1 MSTNKTPYCPIAL
14 SINYVGDKWT
24 LIVLRDMLLLNKTR
38 FKEFKA
44 SRGKIATN
52 ILSNRLKMLLD
63 EGFIEILDPLGT
75 KKSRQ
80 YIATAKGIATLPII
94 IELYLFSV
102 HDMHISLFSEE
113 ELVFQKMVLENP
125 TLFKENVV
133 KGYLELVNELK
144 AGVGA

>member
-94 IELYLFSV
+94 IELYFFSV

-125 TLFKENVV
+125 TLLKENIVN
-133 KGYLELVNELK
+133 GYIEFVNELK
-144 AGVGA
+144 AGLLT

>member
-24 LIVLRDMLLLNKTR
+24 LIILRDMLLLNKTR

-52 ILSNRLKMLLD
+52 ILSNRLKMLLE
-63 EGFIEILDPLGT
+63 EGFIEILNPLGT

-125 TLFKENVV
+125 TLLKENIVN
-133 KGYLELVNELK
+133 GYLEFVNELK
-144 AGVGA
+144 TGLLI

>member
-125 TLFKENVV
+125 TLLKENIVN
-133 KGYLELVNELK
+133 GYIEFVNELK
-144 AGVGA
+144 AGLLT

>member
-24 LIVLRDMLLLNKTR
+24 LIILRDMLLLNKTR

-125 TLFKENVV
+125 TLLKENIVN
-133 KGYLELVNELK
+133 GYIEFVNELK
-144 AGVGA
+144 AGLLT

>member
-52 ILSNRLKMLLD
+52 ILSNRLKMLLE
-63 EGFIEILDPLGT
+63 EGFIEILNPSGT

-125 TLFKENVV
+125 TLLKENIVN
-133 KGYLELVNELK
+133 GYLEFVNELK
-144 AGVGA
+144 TGLLI

>member
-14 SINYVGDKWT
+14 AISYVGDKWT
-24 LIVLRDMLLLNKTR
+24 LIILRDMLLLNKTR

-52 ILSNRLKMLLD
+52 VLTSRLKMLLE

-102 HDMHISLFSEE
+102 HDMHVSLFSEE

-125 TLFKENVV
+125 ILLKENIVN
-133 KGYLELVNELK
+133 GYLEFVNELK
-144 AGVGA
+144 VGVGI

>member
-52 ILSNRLKMLLD
+52 ILSNRLKMLLN

-125 TLFKENVV
+125 TLLKENIVN
-133 KGYLELVNELK
+133 GYIEFVNELK
-144 AGVGA
+144 AGLLT

>member
-1 MSTNKTPYCPIAL
+1 
-14 SINYVGDKWT
+14 
-24 LIVLRDMLLLNKTR
+24 MLL
-38 FKEFKA
+38 E
-44 SRGKIATN
+44 
-52 ILSNRLKMLLD
+52 
-63 EGFIEILDPLGT
+63 EGFIEILNPLGT

-80 YIATAKGIATLPII
+80 FIATEKGIATLPIL

-102 HDMHISLFSEE
+102 HDMHVSLFSEE
-113 ELVFQKMVLENP
+113 ELVVQKIILENP

>member
-1 MSTNKTPYCPIAL
+1 MSTNKAPYCPIAL

-125 TLFKENVV
+125 TLLKENIVN
-133 KGYLELVNELK
+133 GYIEFVNELK
-144 AGVGA
+144 AGLLT

>member
-1 MSTNKTPYCPIAL
+1 
-14 SINYVGDKWT
+14 
-24 LIVLRDMLLLNKTR
+24 MLL
-38 FKEFKA
+38 E
-44 SRGKIATN
+44 
-52 ILSNRLKMLLD
+52 

-125 TLFKENVV
+125 TLLKENIVN
-133 KGYLELVNELK
+133 GYIEFVNELK
-144 AGVGA
+144 AGLLT

>member
-14 SINYVGDKWT
+14 SISYFGDKWT
-24 LIVLRDMLLLNKTR
+24 LIILGDMLLLNKTR

-44 SRGKIATN
+44 SRGKIASN
-52 ILSNRLKMLLD
+52 ILSSRLKMLLE

-80 YIATAKGIATLPII
+80 FIATEKGIATLPIL

-102 HDMHISLFSEE
+102 HNMHVSLFSEE
-113 ELVFQKMVLENP
+113 ELVVQKIILENP

-133 KGYLELVNELK
+133 KGYLELVNKLK
-144 AGVGA
+144 AGVGL

>member
-14 SINYVGDKWT
+14 SISYVGDKWT
-24 LIVLRDMLLLNKTR
+24 LIILRDMLLLNKTR

-125 TLFKENVV
+125 TLLKENIVN
-133 KGYLELVNELK
+133 GYLEFVNELK
-144 AGVGA
+144 AVLQT

>member
-125 TLFKENVV
+125 TLLKENIVN
-133 KGYLELVNELK
+133 GYLEFVNELK
-144 AGVGA
+144 AGLLT

>member
-125 TLFKENVV
+125 TLLKENIVN
-133 KGYLELVNELK
+133 GYIEFVNELK
-144 AGVGA
+144 AGLQT

>member
-38 FKEFKA
+38 FKEYKA

-125 TLFKENVV
+125 TLLKENIVN
-133 KGYLELVNELK
+133 GYIEFVNELK
-144 AGVGA
+144 ASLQT

>member
-14 SINYVGDKWT
+14 SISDLGDKWT
-24 LIVLRDMLLLNKTR
+24 LIILRDMLLLNKTR
-38 FKEFKA
+38 FKEFRA

-125 TLFKENVV
+125 TLLKENIVND
-133 KGYLELVNELK
+133 YLEFVNELK
-144 AGVGA
+144 ASLLT

>member
-14 SINYVGDKWT
+14 SISYVGDKWT
-24 LIVLRDMLLLNKTR
+24 LIILRDMLLLNKTR

-52 ILSNRLKMLLD
+52 ILSNRLKMLLE

-80 YIATAKGIATLPII
+80 YIATTKGIATLSII

-102 HDMHISLFSEE
+102 HDMHVSLFSEE
-113 ELVFQKMVLENP
+113 ELVVQKIVLENP

-133 KGYLELVNELK
+133 KGYLEFVKELK
-144 AGVGA
+144 ASLVP

>member
-24 LIVLRDMLLLNKTR
+24 LIILRDMLLLNKTR

-52 ILSNRLKMLLD
+52 ILSNRLKMLLE
-63 EGFIEILDPLGT
+63 EGFIEILNPSGT

-125 TLFKENVV
+125 TLLKENIVN
-133 KGYLELVNELK
+133 GYLEFVNELK
-144 AGVGA
+144 TGLLI

>member
-80 YIATAKGIATLPII
+80 YIATAIGIATLPII

-125 TLFKENVV
+125 TLLKENIVN
-133 KGYLELVNELK
+133 GYIEFVNELK
-144 AGVGA
+144 AGLQT

>member
-52 ILSNRLKMLLD
+52 ILSNRLKMLMD

-125 TLFKENVV
+125 TLLKENIVN
-133 KGYLELVNELK
+133 GYIEFVNELK
-144 AGVGA
+144 AGLLT